1 MASTDRQRAGL
12 VPVTYI
18 KVIKP
23 NGGSD
28 EQSVKQQESKI
39 DQPVASI
46 ADLDKYYTQEL

>member
-1 MASTDRQRAGL
+1 MASADRQRAGL
-12 VPVTYI
+12 VPVNYI

-23 NGGSD
+23 SSGSD

-39 DQPVASI
+39 EQPVTSI